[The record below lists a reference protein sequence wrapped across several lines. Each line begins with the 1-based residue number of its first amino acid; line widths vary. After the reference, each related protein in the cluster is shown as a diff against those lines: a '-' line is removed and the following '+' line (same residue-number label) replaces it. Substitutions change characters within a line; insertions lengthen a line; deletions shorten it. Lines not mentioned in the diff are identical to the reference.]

1 MGEMRVDGKPG
12 TLVVPRH
19 LDGVCAAGNGRRAL
33 ANVIDFGISFGAGI
47 LYILILMG
55 AWIGLLSSVSSG
67 SDAGAGVS
75 IVALFLPA
83 ILEGIL
89 GIVNLVMLLT
99 RGQTVARHFAKTRI
113 VRFDTG
119 KQAGI
124 RSCGKILL
132 ENLVAAG
139 PLVIGLMIDNG
150 RSVDYYYYSE
160 PATPIFTIL
169 FGIAGVA
176 AYFWIVFKTQ
186 DEANRHWFDRVC
198 GVLTIDLRQGR
209 DSNSQEDS
217 STGVASAAQPGLGV
231 PSLAGLDLEN
241 KESLPPL
248 PSESSS
254 SAFVPPLPP
263 LPASDNSSMPPLPP
277 KPPTSLDSVP
287 PLPPLPLPS
296 GTPPFASVAV
306 PPSPV
311 QSFAS
316 DDVAP
321 LPPLPPTPTLPS
333 EMPPL
338 PPESVVSGT
347 LPSPDGFIDEVP
359 WRKSGS
365 TESQLPALPEPSIV
379 PPVGL
384 DEESDVD
391 ETVVSPKNK
400 PVTLVFDDG
409 TSFVLEQDVV
419 VGRDPQCDISH
430 QGAIRLQVDDPSLS
444 VSKTHMALALK
455 AGALLVEDLYS
466 TNGTQV
472 TTPEGQTSDVL
483 AGSPVIVARGTLIQF
498 GDRSVRVGE

>member
-33 ANVIDFGISFGAGI
+33 ANVIDLGISFGAGI
-47 LYILILMG
+47 LYVLILMG
-55 AWIGLLSSVSSG
+55 ALIGLLSSISSG
-67 SDAGAGVS
+67 SDAGAGGS

-89 GIVNLVMLLT
+89 GIANLVLLLT

-150 RSVDYYYYSE
+150 RSVDYYYSE
-160 PATPIFTIL
+160 PATPVFTFL

-248 PSESSS
+248 PPLPSESSS

-277 KPPTSLDSVP
+277 MPSASLDSVL
-287 PLPPLPLPS
+287 PLPPI
-296 GTPPFASVAV
+296 
-306 PPSPV
+306 
-311 QSFAS
+311 
-316 DDVAP
+316 
-321 LPPLPPTPTLPS
+321 PPTPTLPS

-347 LPSPDGFIDEVP
+347 LPPPDGFIDEVP
-359 WRKSGS
+359 WRQSGS
-365 TESQLPALPEPSIV
+365 SESQLPPLPEPSIV

-384 DEESDVD
+384 DEESDLD

>member
-33 ANVIDFGISFGAGI
+33 ANVIDLGISFGAGI
-47 LYILILMG
+47 LYVLILMG
-55 AWIGLLSSVSSG
+55 ALIGLLSSISSG
-67 SDAGAGVS
+67 SDAGAGGS

-89 GIVNLVMLLT
+89 GIANLVLLLT

-217 STGVASAAQPGLGV
+217 STGVASAAQPGLAV

-248 PSESSS
+248 PPLPSESSS

-263 LPASDNSSMPPLPP
+263 I
-277 KPPTSLDSVP
+277 
-287 PLPPLPLPS
+287 PLPS
-296 GTPPFASVAV
+296 GTPPFASVVA

-338 PPESVVSGT
+338 PPESVDSGT
-347 LPSPDGFIDEVP
+347 LPPPDGFIDEVP

-365 TESQLPALPEPSIV
+365 TESQLPPLPEPSIV

-384 DEESDVD
+384 DEESDLD